1 MMNSCAGETATS
13 APITWAEHILECQ
26 EMPSEEISSILA
38 TDDVEVVRRDLEL
51 HRERLQERL
60 TDRFREL
67 DTVEA
72 GLAARIAT
80 SGE

>member
-1 MMNSCAGETATS
+1 MDRCTGETATN
-13 APITWAEHILECQ
+13 APISWAERVLECQ

-38 TDDVEVVRRDLEL
+38 SDDVEVVRRYLEL

-60 TDRFREL
+60 VDRFRDL

-72 GLAARIAT
+72 QLAMRIAT
-80 SGE
+80 SGG